1 MGGNYE
7 RAWKWPPVG
16 AEGDHHIRHRRTAV
30 YTAFLVLQVGS
41 LNNREIFERR
51 KFRKNTVRII
61 LLEPMILGLGGRHF
75 EQPVRNSAAPIRA
88 EYA

>member
-41 LNNREIFERR
+41 LNNREISKEESFERML
-51 KFRKNTVRII
+51 FRSLFLK
-61 LLEPMILGLGGRHF
+61 LMILWRGGRHF
-75 EQPVRNSAAPIRA
+75 EQPVRNSAAPITA